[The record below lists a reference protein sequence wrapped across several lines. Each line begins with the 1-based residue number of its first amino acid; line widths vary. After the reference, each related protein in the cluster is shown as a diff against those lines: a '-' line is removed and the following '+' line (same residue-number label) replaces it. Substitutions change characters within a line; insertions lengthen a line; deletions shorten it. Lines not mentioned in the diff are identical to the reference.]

1 MPFIEQTFI
10 LGCGLLFD
18 KDILKLLDKGIVI
31 ILFCEY
37 TIEDYF
43 YFDTSFYL
51 INYYQPKKPEKCN
64 ICGMNMCFAMLN
76 KN

>member
-37 TIEDYF
+37 TIED
-43 YFDTSFYL
+43 FDTSF
-51 INYYQPKKPEKCN
+51 I
-64 ICGMNMCFAMLN
+64 
-76 KN
+76 